1 MEKICFP
8 CVEGMALKVLS
19 AGLNR
24 FRPDSAVPIQMWSAL
39 CAKAHDRASDRPFA
53 KASALLG
60 ISTHEYLVERYQA
73 MIDNA
78 HHHVAEFIAIKLV
91 H

>member
-1 MEKICFP
+1 MLVIGDKLVGGWIVREQTIIGADP
-8 CVEGMALKVLS
+8 NVV
-19 AGLNR
+19 
-24 FRPDSAVPIQMWSAL
+24 AL